1 MITPRDVAILD
12 ILQRDSDTSLGEVG
26 EKVHLSASACSRRIA
41 QLREAGFIRRNVA
54 VLDRAKVGL
63 PTTLFVTVGSGE
75 HSEAWTTRFRQAVAE
90 IPEIVEAHRM
100 TGSVDYILKIVLP
113 NVEDYDRVYKELI
126 RRINMKDVSAFISME
141 TVKSVEALPLDMLR
155 HAAVSN

>member
-1 MITPRDVAILD
+1 MINARDIAILD
-12 ILQRDSDTSLGEVG
+12 ILQRDSDTSLSEMG
-26 EKVHLSASACSRRIA
+26 EKVHLSPSACSRRIA

-54 VLDRAKVGL
+54 LLDRATVGL

-75 HSEAWTTRFRQAVAE
+75 HSEEWTSRFRQAVAE

-113 NVEDYDRVYKELI
+113 NVEDYDRVYKQLI
-126 RRINMKDVSAFISME
+126 RRIKMTDVSAFISME
-141 TVKSVEALPLDMLR
+141 TVKSVEALPLTVLR
-155 HAAVSN
+155 NAASQG

>member
-12 ILQRDSDTSLGEVG
+12 ILQRDSDTSLNIVG

-54 VLDRAKVGL
+54 VLDRTKVGL

-75 HSEAWTTRFRQAVAE
+75 HSEEWTLRFRQAVAE

-113 NVEDYDRVYKELI
+113 NVEDYDRVYKDLI
-126 RRINMKDVSAFISME
+126 RRINMNDVSAFISME
-141 TVKSVEALPLDMLR
+141 TVKSVEILPLNVIRKNSSLK
-155 HAAVSN
+155 

>member
-12 ILQRDSDTSLGEVG
+12 ILQRDSDTSLGALG

-75 HSEAWTTRFRQAVAE
+75 HSEEWTNRFRQAVAE
-90 IPEIVEAHRM
+90 IPESVEAHRM

-126 RRINMKDVSAFISME
+126 RRINMTDVSAFISME
-141 TVKSVEALPLDMLR
+141 TVKSVEALPLNMLR
-155 HAAVSN
+155 HGTSRK